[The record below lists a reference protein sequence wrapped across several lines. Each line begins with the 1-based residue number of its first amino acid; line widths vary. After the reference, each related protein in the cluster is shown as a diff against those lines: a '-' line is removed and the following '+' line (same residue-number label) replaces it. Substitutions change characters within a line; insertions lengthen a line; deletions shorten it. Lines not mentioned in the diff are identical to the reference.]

1 VGDGVFYQGV
11 KSSPV
16 KVSGLEDIRH
26 LALGDSHSCAATSED
41 MYCWGEALHGRLGGR
56 EPNYAIEKRYE
67 PNRVEDLE
75 LGEQ

>member
-1 VGDGVFYQGV
+1 
-11 KSSPV
+11 
-16 KVSGLEDIRH
+16 
-26 LALGDSHSCAATSED
+26 